1 MYTSAITPLL
11 DYLIFVV
18 ILMLTNNTVESIMKK
33 KLIQYKKKLS
43 SGIKKP
49 KEGPM
54 NFAMFSGL
62 NSSKFPKREFIIE
75 SYPSKGMRRSL
86 TWEQFDDQAN
96 KLANYLMNECGVKK
110 GDIVLHLMMNCME
123 WYASY
128 IAILKT
134 GATVTPLNFRFAS
147 ADIKYAA
154 DVTKCKVFLFGEQFN
169 ARVEPIMKEMDYCKH
184 YICLGQS
191 IPAGV
196 KSYDEIIKTGD
207 GAGVCTETEDDD
219 MAELM
224 FTSGTTG
231 APKPVSHTHK
241 TLFYIGIG
249 NALTYNEGYSS
260 VYLSPHPFYHSGTL
274 FLSFPCYI
282 AAGKVL
288 MPMETQPEFYLRSIA
303 DEKCTGGWNTVPTW
317 SDVINAI
324 KSGQVDISTYDLSAL
339 RHIEIGAQPV
349 PYVLLED
356 SKKIFPN
363 LPIANIY
370 GITEGG
376 GGGLTNCYDDDI
388 MRKPGS
394 IGKAT
399 VFMEARIID
408 GEGREVPAREVGEL
422 VLKGPRLMKEY
433 AFNPEKTA
441 ETIKDGWLYTGDLA
455 YKDEEGFIFFADRA
469 KDLIIRGGENIFP
482 AEIEDALRKHPKIQ
496 DAAVLGYPHPR
507 LVEIVMAIIQP
518 KEGETITD
526 EEVINFVKDKGLAK
540 YKWPEKM
547 VYTAIPRNPA
557 GKIEKPKLRDIYV
570 KPAKEAMEKEFK
582 KQ

>member
-1 MYTSAITPLL
+1 
-11 DYLIFVV
+11 
-18 ILMLTNNTVESIMKK
+18 
-33 KLIQYKKKLS
+33 
-43 SGIKKP
+43 
-49 KEGPM
+49 M

-62 NSSKFPKREFIIE
+62 NASKFPKREFIIE
-75 SYPSKGMRRSL
+75 SFPSKKQRRSL
-86 TWEQFDDQAN
+86 TWKEFDDQAN
-96 KLANYLMNECGVKK
+96 KIANYLIKDCGVRK
-110 GDIVLHLMMNCME
+110 GDIVVHLMMNCME

-128 IAILKT
+128 IAVLKT

-154 DVTKCKVFLFGEQFN
+154 DVTKCKVFMFGEQFN
-169 ARVEPIMKEMDYCKH
+169 ARVEPIMKEMDYCKNF
-184 YICLGQS
+184 ICLGDTV
-191 IPAGV
+191 PAGT
-196 KSYDEIIKTGD
+196 KSYKEILEKGD
-207 GAGVCTETEDDD
+207 ATPYCLETADDD

-231 APKPVSHTHK
+231 APKPVSHTHSS
-241 TLFYIGIG
+241 LFYIGIG
-249 NALTYNEGYSS
+249 NALTYNEGYNS

-288 MPMETQPEFYLRSIA
+288 MTMETQPEFYLRSMA

-317 SDVINAI
+317 SDVINAL
-324 KSGQVDISTYDLSAL
+324 KTGQINLKDYDLSAL

-349 PYVLLED
+349 PYILLED
-356 SKKIFPN
+356 SKKFFPN

-376 GGGLTNCYDDDI
+376 GGGVTNCYDEDI

-394 IGKAT
+394 IGRAT
-399 VFMEARIID
+399 AFMEAKVID
-408 GEGREVPAREVGEL
+408 SEGKELPAGGVGEL
-422 VLKGPRLMKEY
+422 ILKGPRLMKEY
-433 AFNPEKTA
+433 AFNPEMTA
-441 ETIKDGWLYTGDLA
+441 KTIKDGWLYTGDLA
-455 YKDEEGFIFFADRA
+455 YMDDEGFIFFADRA

-482 AEIEDALRKHPKIQ
+482 AEIEDALRKHPKVM
-496 DAAVLGYPHPR
+496 DVAVLGYPHPR

-518 KEGETITD
+518 KEGQTITD
-526 EEVINFVKDKGLAK
+526 EEIISFVKEKGLAK

-547 VYTAIPRNPA
+547 VYTTIPRNPA
-557 GKIEKPKLRDIYV
+557 GKIEKPKLRDMYV
-570 KPAKEAMEKEFK
+570 KPAKDAMEKEFK

>member
-1 MYTSAITPLL
+1 
-11 DYLIFVV
+11 
-18 ILMLTNNTVESIMKK
+18 
-33 KLIQYKKKLS
+33 
-43 SGIKKP
+43 
-49 KEGPM
+49 M

-62 NSSKFPKREFIIE
+62 NASKFPQREFIIE
-75 SYPSKGMRRSL
+75 SFPSKKQRRSL
-86 TWEQFDDQAN
+86 TWREFDDQAN
-96 KLANYLMNECGVKK
+96 KIANYLIKDCGVKK
-110 GDIVLHLMMNCME
+110 GDIVVHLMMNCME

-128 IAILKT
+128 IAVLKT

-154 DVTKCKVFLFGEQFN
+154 DVTKCKVFMFGEQFN
-169 ARVEPIMKEMDYCKH
+169 ARVEPIMKEMDYCKNF
-184 YICLGQS
+184 ICLGETM
-191 IPAGV
+191 PAGA
-196 KSYDEIIKTGD
+196 KSYNDIVAKGD
-207 GAGVCTETEDDD
+207 AAPVCFETADDD

-231 APKPVSHTHK
+231 APKPVSHTHHS
-241 TLFYIGIG
+241 LFYIGIG
-249 NALTYNEGYSS
+249 NALTYNEGYNS

-288 MPMETQPEFYLRSIA
+288 MAMETQPEFYLRSMA

-317 SDVINAI
+317 SDVINAL
-324 KSGQVDISTYDLSAL
+324 KTGQINLKDYDLSAL

-349 PYVLLED
+349 PYILLED
-356 SKKIFPN
+356 SKKFFPN

-376 GGGLTNCYDDDI
+376 GGGLTNCYDEDI
-388 MRKPGS
+388 MGKAGS

-399 VFMEARIID
+399 AFMDAKVVD
-408 GEGREVPAREVGEL
+408 SEGKTLPAGGVGEL
-422 VLKGPRLMKEY
+422 LLKGPRLMKEY
-433 AFNPEKTA
+433 AFNPEMTA
-441 ETIKDGWLYTGDLA
+441 KTIKDGWLYTGDLA
-455 YKDEEGFIFFADRA
+455 YMDEEGFIFFADRA

-482 AEIEDALRKHPKIQ
+482 AEIEDALRKHPKVM
-496 DAAVLGYPHPR
+496 DVAVLGYPHPR

-526 EEVINFVKDKGLAK
+526 EEIINFVKEKGLAK

-547 VYTAIPRNPA
+547 VYTTIPRNPA
-557 GKIEKPKLRDIYV
+557 GKIEKPKLRDMYV

>member
-1 MYTSAITPLL
+1 
-11 DYLIFVV
+11 
-18 ILMLTNNTVESIMKK
+18 
-33 KLIQYKKKLS
+33 
-43 SGIKKP
+43 
-49 KEGPM
+49 M
-54 NFAMFSGL
+54 NFARFSGL
-62 NSSKFPKREFIIE
+62 NASKFPKREFIIE
-75 SYPSKGMRRSL
+75 SYPSKGLRRSL

-96 KLANYLMNECGVKK
+96 KLANYLTKECGVKK
-110 GDIVLHLMMNCME
+110 GDIVLHLMMNSME

-128 IAILKT
+128 IAVLKT

-154 DVTKCKVFLFGEQFN
+154 DVTKCKAFLFGEQFI
-169 ARVEPIMKEMDYCKH
+169 ARVEPIVKEMDYCKNF
-184 YICLGQS
+184 ICLGQNVPS
-191 IPAGV
+191 QF
-196 KSYDEIIKTGD
+196 KSYNEIMEKGD
-207 GAGVCTETEDDD
+207 PAPVCMETKDDD

-231 APKPVSHTHK
+231 APKPVSHTHE

-288 MPMETQPEFYLRSIA
+288 MAMETQPEFYLRSIA
-303 DEKCTGGWNTVPTW
+303 DEKCTGGCNTVPTW

-324 KSGQVDISTYDLSAL
+324 KTGQVDLSKYDLSAF
-339 RHIEIGAQPV
+339 RHVEIGAQPV

-376 GGGLTNCYDDDI
+376 GGGLTNCYDEDI

-399 VFMEARIID
+399 AFMEAKVVD
-408 GEGREVPAREVGEL
+408 GEGNRLTNGKVGEL
-422 VLKGPRLMKEY
+422 LLKGPRLMKEY
-433 AFNPEKTA
+433 AFNPEMTA
-441 ETIKDGWLYTGDLA
+441 KTIKDGWLYTGDLA
-455 YKDEEGFIFFADRA
+455 YEDEEGFIFFADRS

-482 AEIEDALRKHPKIQ
+482 AEIEDALRKHPKIA
-496 DAAVLGYPHPR
+496 DVAVFGYPHPR
-507 LVEIVMAIIQP
+507 LVEIVMAVIQP
-518 KEGETITD
+518 KEGQTIVD
-526 EEVINFVKDKGLAK
+526 QEIIDFVKERGLAK

-547 VYTAIPRNPA
+547 VYATIPRNPA
-557 GKIEKPKLRDIYV
+557 GKIEKPKLREIYV

-582 KQ
+582 KQG